1 MEKEL
6 TDAIYN
12 KVYEYRVL
20 KRMSQKELA
29 DAVGVSRQTIFLLEK
44 KTQAP
49 SLLMAFRLASYF
61 NVEVNDI
68 FHYEKKHN

>member
-1 MEKEL
+1 MEEEL
-6 TDAIYN
+6 TGTIYN

-20 KRMSQKELA
+20 KRMSQKQLA

-49 SLLMAFRLASYF
+49 SLLMAFRLAAYF
-61 NVEVNDI
+61 NVDVNEM
-68 FHYEKKHN
+68 FHYEQK